1 MTLSGYEKKK
11 MIEDDNKIKDSDHT
25 PRSEEEWVTNY
36 KTKISH
42 DQSAKLAARF
52 MFAMGYYHD
61 RMRFHVM
68 LHPLF
73 YLAGFLTAYAL
84 F

>member
-1 MTLSGYEKKK
+1 
-11 MIEDDNKIKDSDHT
+11 MIEEGGKIKDNNEV
-25 PRSEEEWVTNY
+25 PKNENEWVKDY
-36 KTKISH
+36 QTKISH
-42 DQSAKLAARF
+42 EQSAKLAARF

-61 RMRFHVM
+61 RMRLHVM